1 MANNPLQ
8 AKYLEI
14 LNASPY
20 LDAVRKPGRQVVDVQ
35 YYAYNVRVGSVA
47 VPLADGVAQTTTFE
61 TQADSD
67 FVVSEVSAALQAE
80 DNGAMLYNGN
90 VVLQV
95 TDLSSGKLFYNRPAA
110 LALVTGAGG
119 FPFVLPAAR
128 VWNPNTSI
136 AVTATNRDA
145 LINGGAGPVG
155 LFLAFH
161 GTRLFYA

>member
-1 MANNPLQ
+1 MANNPLE

-14 LNASPY
+14 LNASDY
-20 LDAVRKPGRQVVDVQ
+20 MAAVRKPGRQIVGVQ

-47 VPLADGVAQTTTFE
+47 VPLADGVPQTSVFE
-61 TQADSD
+61 TQSDSD
-67 FVVSEVSAALQAE
+67 FVVSEISAALQAE

-90 VVLQV
+90 VAIQIQ
-95 TDLSSGKLFYNRPAA
+95 DLSSGKLFFNRPAA
-110 LALVTGAGG
+110 IALVTGAGG

-136 AVTATNRDA
+136 AVQAINRDA
-145 LINGGAGPVG
+145 LINAGNGPVG

>member
-1 MANNPLQ
+1 MANPLE

-14 LNASPY
+14 LNGSDYMA
-20 LDAVRKPGRQVVDVQ
+20 AVRKPGRQIVGVQ

-47 VPLADGVAQTTTFE
+47 VPLADGVPQTTTFE
-61 TQADSD
+61 TQSDSD
-67 FVVSEVSAALQAE
+67 FVVSQVAAAVQAE

-90 VVLQV
+90 VVIQIQ
-95 TDLSSGKLFYNRPAA
+95 DLSSGKLMFNRPAA
-110 LALVTGAGG
+110 IALVTGAGG

-136 AVTATNRDA
+136 AVQATNRDS